1 MSERVRVSLRGRRE
15 RVLRGFKFFA
25 NDRCVCV
32 YDCMGDKWAVD
43 IESYKLDIH
52 VAPPGIFVQLRFA
65 KIP

>member
-15 RVLRGFKFFA
+15 RVLRGFKFSA

-32 YDCMGDKWAVD
+32 CDCIGDKWAVD

-52 VAPPGIFVQLRFA
+52 VAPPGIFVQLGLA
-65 KIP
+65 KTP